1 MSLKVITAN
10 RLVDGRVV
18 YLDAAGAW
26 SQRFSQA
33 RRYDAAAADAALETL
48 SRTPAAAEVVDRYAI
63 EVGGGSGQ
71 PAPRGQ
77 RETIRTR
84 GPSVRPDLGYQAN
97 NG

>member
-26 SQRFSQA
+26 SPRFGQA
-33 RRYDAAAADAALETL
+33 RRYDADTVDAVLETL
-48 SRTPAAAEVVDRYAI
+48 SRTPAASEVVDRYAI
-63 EVGGGSGQ
+63 EVGGDSDQ
-71 PAPRGQ
+71 TAPRGQ